1 MVSLDD
7 HTHTTRLQHLHQ
19 GIGHLVGEALLH
31 LQPAGK
37 HLDHAGNL
45 RQAHEPAVRQ
55 VRHVRLAE
63 ERQQVMLAQRVDLDV
78 AHADEILVPL
88 PIQRVTDDV
97 GDGHVVAT
105 REPLERRLHPGRSLA
120 QALAD
125 GIFTGLHEHLAH
137 QRLECQAPFP
147 GGHRGERRGVLRVE
161 AVQAGGLHFVA
172 SHACWASGAGLSSAH
187 VKLKVLAFLSTAG
200 GSALSALWTFPS
212 ILASAFLVAWGAEAA
227 QFLISQ
233 GLALAILAW
242 LQTLPE
248 FAVEAVIAWDAG
260 REPERAHLAIANL
273 TGAIRLLLGL
283 GWPMIYFVFAV
294 SGRKRAAGGAQHAA
308 PLLPAIRLEREHA
321 VEIVGL
327 VPPLLYFGVI
337 LFKQSITWVDSVVL
351 LTLYIVYLGVLFR
364 NAPHG
369 ADRVADAPAVS
380 RWAYRQPGWR
390 RPLAIAALFG
400 GGGALLY
407 VTAHPFLESM
417 LAVAGLLGVSQFV
430 LVQWVA
436 PFLSEFP
443 EKVSAFYWARR
454 VSRAPMALMNMVSS
468 NINQWT
474 VLAAMIPLIYGYS
487 SLRHH
492 GVWLDFHF
500 DEAQRLEILLTL
512 LQTGLG
518 VLLLANMEFD
528 WLDASIIFV
537 LWLAQFLRPDW
548 REEVAVAY
556 GLWMVIL
563 GIGFV
568 VRGKPLLAPK
578 YFWETLKARS
588 AGTA

>member
-1 MVSLDD
+1 
-7 HTHTTRLQHLHQ
+7 
-19 GIGHLVGEALLH
+19 
-31 LQPAGK
+31 
-37 HLDHAGNL
+37 
-45 RQAHEPAVRQ
+45 
-55 VRHVRLAE
+55 
-63 ERQQVMLAQRVDLDV
+63 
-78 AHADEILVPL
+78 
-88 PIQRVTDDV
+88 
-97 GDGHVVAT
+97 
-105 REPLERRLHPGRSLA
+105 
-120 QALAD
+120 
-125 GIFTGLHEHLAH
+125 
-137 QRLECQAPFP
+137 
-147 GGHRGERRGVLRVE
+147 
-161 AVQAGGLHFVA
+161 
-172 SHACWASGAGLSSAH
+172 

-200 GSALSALWTFPS
+200 GSALSALWTFPG
-212 ILASAFLVAWGAEAA
+212 ILTSAFLVAWGAEAA

-294 SGRKRAAGGAQHAA
+294 AGRKSAGER
-308 PLLPAIRLEREHA
+308 LPAIRLEREHA

-327 VPPLLYFGVI
+327 VPPLLYFVVI
-337 LFKQSITWVDSVVL
+337 LFKQSFTWVDAVVL
-351 LTLYIVYLGVLFR
+351 LTLYLVYLGVLFR

-369 ADRVADAPAVS
+369 ADHVADAPAVS

-454 VSRAPMALMNMVSS
+454 VTGAPMALMNMVSS

-474 VLAAMIPLIYGYS
+474 VLAAMIPLVYGYS

-500 DEAQRLEILLTL
+500 DGPQRLEILLTL
-512 LQTGLG
+512 LQSALAMM
-518 VLLLANMEFD
+518 VLANMEFD
-528 WLDASIIFV
+528 WRDATVLFV
-537 LWLAQFLRPDW
+537 LWLAQFLQPSL
-548 REEVAVAY
+548 REAVAIAY
-556 GLWMVIL
+556 GVWMVIL
-563 GIGFV
+563 AIEFV
-568 VRGKPLLAPK
+568 VGRKALLAPK
-578 YFWETLKARS
+578 YFWEIIRQKRDRPAPQ
-588 AGTA
+588 

>member
-1 MVSLDD
+1 M
-7 HTHTTRLQHLHQ
+7 
-19 GIGHLVGEALLH
+19 
-31 LQPAGK
+31 
-37 HLDHAGNL
+37 
-45 RQAHEPAVRQ
+45 
-55 VRHVRLAE
+55 
-63 ERQQVMLAQRVDLDV
+63 
-78 AHADEILVPL
+78 
-88 PIQRVTDDV
+88 
-97 GDGHVVAT
+97 
-105 REPLERRLHPGRSLA
+105 
-120 QALAD
+120 
-125 GIFTGLHEHLAH
+125 
-137 QRLECQAPFP
+137 
-147 GGHRGERRGVLRVE
+147 
-161 AVQAGGLHFVA
+161 
-172 SHACWASGAGLSSAH
+172 
-187 VKLKVLAFLSTAG
+187 KLKVLAFLSTAG
-200 GSALSALWTFPS
+200 ASALSALWTFPS

-260 REPERAHLAIANL
+260 AEPERAHLAIANL

-283 GWPMIYFVFAV
+283 GWPMIYFVFAAA
-294 SGRKRAAGGAQHAA
+294 GRKTATER
-308 PLLPAIRLEREHA
+308 LPAIRLEPEHA
-321 VEIVGL
+321 VEVVGL

-337 LFKQSITWVDSVVL
+337 LLKRSLSWVDAVVL
-351 LTLYIVYLGVLFR
+351 LVLYLAYLAVLFR
-364 NAPHG
+364 NPPH
-369 ADRVADAPAVS
+369 AAENVADAPRVS
-380 RWAYRQPGWR
+380 RWAFRQRGWR
-390 RPLAIAALFG
+390 RPAAIGALFG
-400 GGGALLY
+400 GGGVLLY

-417 LAVAGLLGVSQFV
+417 LAVAGLFGVSQFV

-454 VSRAPMALMNMVSS
+454 VTHAPLALMNMVSS

-474 VLAAMIPLIYGYS
+474 VLAAMIPLVYGYS

-500 DEAQRLEILLTL
+500 DDAQRLEILLTL

-528 WLDASIIFV
+528 WLDATIIFV
-537 LWLAQFLRPDW
+537 LWLAQFLRPGL

-556 GLWMVIL
+556 GIWIVIL

-568 VRGKPLLAPK
+568 VKGKALLAPK
-578 YFWETLKARS
+578 YFWEVVRKSDRPAPL
-588 AGTA
+588 